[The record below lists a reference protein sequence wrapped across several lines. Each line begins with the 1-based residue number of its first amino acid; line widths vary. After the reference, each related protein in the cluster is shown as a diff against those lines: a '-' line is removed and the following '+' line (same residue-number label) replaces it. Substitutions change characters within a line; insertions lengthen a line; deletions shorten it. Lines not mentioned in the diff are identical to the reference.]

1 MLLRYLAVLGR
12 HEGEICLE
20 GEVILCN
27 YSISTDICIKLTV
40 ENLQNLKRKG
50 YTEGLDQLEHT
61 PDIAGIEVR
70 FIF

>member
-1 MLLRYLAVLGR
+1 MYK
-12 HEGEICLE
+12 I
-20 GEVILCN
+20 
-27 YSISTDICIKLTV
+27 TV

-70 FIF
+70 FIIYRYDLLSEYLCKGLTG

>member
-1 MLLRYLAVLGR
+1 M
-12 HEGEICLE
+12 
-20 GEVILCN
+20 
-27 YSISTDICIKLTV
+27 TKLIV

>member
-1 MLLRYLAVLGR
+1 
-12 HEGEICLE
+12 
-20 GEVILCN
+20 
-27 YSISTDICIKLTV
+27 V

-70 FIF
+70 FMITYRNCRSTL